1 MFRFCSAGQHGE
13 RRRTSAQRS
22 RPRRR
27 TSVRIL
33 LIDDAEPIRATVG
46 EMLAHFDPEVRIDEA
61 RDGDEA
67 LLRYREC
74 GPYDIVVTDYDH
86 PGLNG
91 YLLAEAIRKQN
102 PSQPIACLT
111 GDDEAG
117 KALWENL
124 KIPGGI
130 DVTGTS
136 QIVGRHR
143 WYPAAFGIYLH
154 DCPNHFGSKFF
165 RLIC

>member
-1 MFRFCSAGQHGE
+1 
-13 RRRTSAQRS
+13 
-22 RPRRR
+22 
-27 TSVRIL
+27 VRIL

-91 YLLAEAIRKQN
+91 YLLAEAIRKEN
-102 PSQPIACLT
+102 PGQPIACVT
-111 GDDEAG
+111 ATWEAG
-117 KALWENL
+117 KVLWQKL
-124 KIPGGI
+124 KIPTLAKPFETWQLEQLLE
-130 DVTGTS
+130 V
-136 QIVGRHR
+136 
-143 WYPAAFGIYLH
+143 AAKLVEH
-154 DCPNHFGSKFF
+154 AK
-165 RLIC
+165 